1 MGFYTT
7 MFHVKQQDRL
17 THMFR
22 GGWAPRS
29 QAQPIRVC
37 DIIVLYIMGYYVI
50 TSLIKERI
58 NMSKD
63 KTKELIDSITT
74 KDSLTAVKIAM
85 ELNSVQDKTTE
96 HLIKL
101 VASMDQNMKLLA
113 TKVLEL
119 EKRYERSQN

>member
-37 DIIVLYIMGYYVI
+37 YIIVLYIMGYYVI

-58 NMSKD
+58 NMYKQLADVSLKSLDMINKNAEGITKLAEFLHDTQKQLNILAD
-63 KTKELIDSITT
+63 KVI
-74 KDSLTAVKIAM
+74 
-85 ELNSVQDKTTE
+85 
-96 HLIKL
+96 
-101 VASMDQNMKLLA
+101 
-113 TKVLEL
+113 EL
-119 EKRYERSQN
+119 EKRLEMYEPRKN

>member
-1 MGFYTT
+1 MGFYTI

-29 QAQPIRVC
+29 QAQPVRVC

-58 NMSKD
+58 NMIKQLADVSLKSLD
-63 KTKELIDSITT
+63 MINKNADGILKLAEFLKEMQDNQN
-74 KDSLTAVKIAM
+74 AM
-85 ELNSVQDKTTE
+85 
-96 HLIKL
+96 
-101 VASMDQNMKLLA
+101 A
-113 TKVLEL
+113 TKILEL
-119 EKRYERSQN
+119 EKRLERYEQRSN